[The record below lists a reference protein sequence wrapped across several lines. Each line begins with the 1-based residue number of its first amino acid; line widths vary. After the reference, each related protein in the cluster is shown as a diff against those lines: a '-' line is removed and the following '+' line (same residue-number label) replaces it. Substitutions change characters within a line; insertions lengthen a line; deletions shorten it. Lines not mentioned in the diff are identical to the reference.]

1 MRVQVRDQ
9 LDRVKREVQ
18 YFDEQLSDEE
28 GGSLDPPTIKKG
40 GDDAARPGPS
50 AVSPTRV
57 SPCFMSVCVCVLGCL
72 AIIRSLSEIHA
83 IILDAFRWVTS
94 CVCCVG

>member
-1 MRVQVRDQ
+1 MRIQVRDQ

-18 YFDEQLSDEE
+18 YFDEALSDEE
-28 GGSLDPPTIKKG
+28 GGSLETPTVKKG

-57 SPCFMSVCVCVLGCL
+57 RGSCFK
-72 AIIRSLSEIHA
+72 
-83 IILDAFRWVTS
+83 DT
-94 CVCCVG
+94 

>member
-1 MRVQVRDQ
+1 MRDQ
-9 LDRVKREVQ
+9 LDRVKREIR
-18 YFDEQLSDEE
+18 YFDEPLSDEE

-57 SPCFMSVCVCVLGCL
+57 RRERGRERERKREREREGERGRERMCFPRMRRRMRKMKRVLDRRRC
-72 AIIRSLSEIHA
+72 
-83 IILDAFRWVTS
+83 
-94 CVCCVG
+94 